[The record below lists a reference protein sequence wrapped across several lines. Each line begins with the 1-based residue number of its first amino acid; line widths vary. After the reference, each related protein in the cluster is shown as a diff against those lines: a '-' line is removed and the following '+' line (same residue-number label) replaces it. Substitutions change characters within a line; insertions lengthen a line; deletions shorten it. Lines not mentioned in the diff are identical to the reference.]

1 MRPRQLPTAATRLA
15 LPLRSQSRVLPSLV
29 LSRCISDDSK
39 NKPASLDQ
47 VKSETPSVD
56 NDGLPW
62 YLREN
67 SALEPKA
74 TKTIDLPEI
83 PDGAAEVVP
92 EFLNLLA
99 YDYGITDLV
108 LFDLN
113 KLDPD
118 HTMHPSNQ
126 SELEYVVIGSGKL
139 EKHIYKAAQEMRSYI
154 KHTHDEIPN
163 IEGMVSSAIS
173 PKQRRRMLRRARK
186 GPLATDNDYG
196 KLANLWV
203 VATIKS
209 LEIHMLTPQRREELV
224 LEELYC
230 TEEDKPKYVPDSTR
244 DAKAPNDDIFFGI
257 RRYHT
262 ATKFAT
268 TRFAQIRRLSTECQP
283 QVNSDLQKIFD
294 TIAATSKPEASLAAF
309 EDLVENFDNIFADI
323 SPLSA
328 DFNLKFRMYRDVHL
342 VRPKLISYQKVVDVL
357 YQKHARL
364 GCTEDPERDLI
375 RLMRFAIDANPATE
389 GREFG
394 EHLLAETSTFIS
406 RLFRFSEPNLVLT
419 NSMMVWLL
427 VRMCYQV
434 VSYDPVV
441 STTIDA
447 LIDQANGGTESV
459 KQALIKNK
467 YTLGVPVATNRLR
480 DIIEL
485 ITYQLREAGKVM
497 SPELRETIL
506 FIYGNGNDW
515 RKFWWWWQNQCHFLN
530 VDAQPQRKWI
540 RLVSYLALRDIDS
553 VQLTFMHELW
563 NDGTNELMKVECQGK
578 LLEQEKTVVVAAI
591 EMMAENLGGF
601 ENIVKEAKEL

>member
-1 MRPRQLPTAATRLA
+1 MV
-15 LPLRSQSRVLPSLV
+15 SR
-29 LSRCISDDSK
+29 RCIGDDTK
-39 NKPASLDQ
+39 NKAASLTPD
-47 VKSETPSVD
+47 VNKSSPA
-56 NDGLPW
+56 NDEGLPW
-62 YLREN
+62 YLRDN

-74 TKTIDLPEI
+74 AKPIELPPI
-83 PDGAAEVVP
+83 PEDAAEVVP
-92 EFLNLLA
+92 EFLNLMA
-99 YDYGITDLV
+99 HDYGMTDLV
-108 LFDLN
+108 LFDL
-113 KLDPD
+113 KELDSE
-118 HTMHPSNQ
+118 HAMHPSNQ

-139 EKHIYKAAQEMRSYI
+139 EKHIYKAAHELRSYI

-209 LEIHMLTPQRREELV
+209 LEIHMLTPQRREELL

-230 TEEDKPKYVPDSTR
+230 TEEDKHKYVPDFAKDT
-244 DAKAPNDDIFFGI
+244 KAPSDDIFFGI

-262 ATKFAT
+262 VTKFAT
-268 TRFAQIRRLSTECQP
+268 TRFAQIRNMSTESHP
-283 QVNSDLQKIFD
+283 QVNSNLQTTFD
-294 TIAATSKPEASLAAF
+294 RIAATSKSDASLTQF
-309 EDLVENFDNIFADI
+309 EHLVEEFDNTFNNI

-328 DFNLKFRMYRDVHL
+328 DFNLKFRAYRDVHL
-342 VRPKLISYQKVVDVL
+342 VRPTLIPYQSVVDVL
-357 YQKHARL
+357 YQKHSRL
-364 GCTEDPERDLI
+364 GCTENPERDLI

-394 EHLLAETSTFIS
+394 EYLLSETSTFIS

-441 STTIDA
+441 SSTIDA
-447 LIDQANGGTESV
+447 LIEQANDGPEGV
-459 KQALIKNK
+459 KQILAKK
-467 YTLGVPVATNRLR
+467 MYTLGVPVATNRLR

-515 RKFWWWWQNQCHFLN
+515 RKFWSWWQNQCHFLS
-530 VDAQPQRKWI
+530 VDSEPQRKWI
-540 RLVSYLALRDIDS
+540 RLVSYLALRNVDS

-563 NDGTNELMKVECQGK
+563 NDGTRELMKVECQGK
-578 LLEQEKTVVVAAI
+578 LLEQEKAVVVAAI
-591 EMMAENLGGF
+591 ELMAENLGGF
-601 ENIVKEAKEL
+601 ENIVAEAKEL